1 MMKVKD
7 LIEILEDFDEDS
19 RVVLA
24 DIGRYCHYANN
35 VCDVQEM
42 HLDSFYGEDETV
54 ICIIMGNQV
63 GSVEEV

>member
-1 MMKVKD
+1 MTVKK

-24 DIGRYCHYANN
+24 DIGRYSHYANN
-35 VCDVQEM
+35 VCEVQEM
-42 HLDSFYGEDETV
+42 QLNSFYGEDETV